1 MVFSGALTLVAF
13 LVALGVLVVVHELGH
28 FAVAKRVGV
37 KVERF
42 SVGFGPIVYR
52 MMRGETEYAISA
64 IPLGGYVKMLGENDE
79 DEGDEDPT
87 RSFAR
92 QSLAARSA
100 IVAAGPITNLAFA
113 LVVYVLLGL
122 ALGINVPSD
131 EPVLGSVSPGSA
143 AEVAGFQGGD
153 RVRSVD
159 GKPIATWESLVQTV
173 RGSGGRPLR
182 FEIDRAGARQEITV
196 SPRLESAA
204 GIGGD
209 GDGVYLIGA
218 APTLDHQALGP
229 VEAVVTGFERTV
241 YTTGMVA
248 KGFLLMLRGEI
259 PLRELG
265 GPIAI
270 AQAAG
275 QQARAGTE
283 AFISMLAF
291 LSINLGVLNL
301 LPIPILD
308 GGHLALFGAEAVLRR
323 PVRPRARE
331 VAQSVGLLVL
341 LALMVVVFINDVSRL
356 IQG

>member
-1 MVFSGALTLVAF
+1 
-13 LVALGVLVVVHELGH
+13 
-28 FAVAKRVGV
+28 
-37 KVERF
+37 
-42 SVGFGPIVYR
+42 
-52 MMRGETEYAISA
+52 MRGETEYAISA

-79 DEGDEDPT
+79 AEGDEDPT
-87 RSFAR
+87 RSFAK
-92 QSLAARSA
+92 QSLAVRSA

-113 LVVYVLLGL
+113 LVVYVLLGF
-122 ALGINVPSD
+122 ALGIDVPSD
-131 EPVLGSVSPGSA
+131 EPILGTISTGSA
-143 AEVAGFQGGD
+143 AEGAGFQGGD
-153 RVRSVD
+153 RVLSVD
-159 GKPIATWESLVQTV
+159 GRPIATWQTLVETV
-173 RGSGGRPLR
+173 RGSGGRRLL
-182 FEIDRAGARQEITV
+182 FEIERAGARREIAV
-196 SPRLESAA
+196 SPKLQTGPNVGGA
-204 GIGGD
+204 GED
-209 GDGVYLIGA
+209 VYLIGA
-218 APTLDHQALGP
+218 APAFDHQTLGP
-229 VEAVVTGFERTV
+229 IEAVVTGAKRTAL
-241 YTTGMVA
+241 TTVMVA

-283 AFISMLAF
+283 AFVSMLAF

-331 VAQSVGLLVL
+331 VAQSLGLLVL
-341 LALMVVVFINDVSRL
+341 LALMIVVFFNDVSRL